1 MDGYFVLNE
10 RGEPR
15 LEPDL
20 EAWSRWFERA
30 DRSVARTVVS
40 AGITVL
46 TTFRGVGETND
57 SGEAPPLFET
67 RVFGGILDGEE
78 RWSRTRA
85 EAVAGH
91 EWLAAWCR
99 VGNAHNHGITEAQLR

>member
-10 RGEPR
+10 QGEPR

-30 DRSVARTVVS
+30 DRRVARTVLS
-40 AGITVL
+40 DRITVL
-46 TTFRGVGETND
+46 TTFRGVGETNG
-57 SGEAPPLFET
+57 SGAAPPLFET

-78 RWSRTRA
+78 SWTHTRA
-85 EAVAGH
+85 QAVEAH
-91 EWLAAWCR
+91 EWLVAWCR
-99 VGNAHNHGITEAQLR
+99 ICSVHNHGITAAQLR

>member
-10 RGEPR
+10 QGEPR
-15 LEPDL
+15 LEPDM

-30 DRSVARTVVS
+30 DRRVARTMVS

-46 TTFRGVGETND
+46 TTFRGVGETNET
-57 SGEAPPLFET
+57 GEAPPLFES
-67 RVFGGILDGEE
+67 RVFGGLLDGEE

-85 EAVAGH
+85 EAVTGH
-91 EWLAAWCR
+91 EWLVAWCR
-99 VGNAHNHGITEAQLR
+99 IGNTHNLGITAAQLR